1 MPLIP
6 HWRARLRTLIYPG
19 KKAMEITPLTCPN
32 CGAQLTAH
40 PGEKAIKCA
49 YCDTDLRITSAG
61 EAVLFYGHQPEQS
74 SAVPGL
80 DMAEVQR
87 LTRAGQK
94 INAIKLV
101 REKTGWGLKESKDYV
116 DALEAGSPT
125 PPIPSRPAAPVFTDP
140 VGGGIDWERIRQE
153 LAHGRK
159 IEAIK
164 LYRQY
169 TNVGLKEAKDAVEMF
184 ERGQMPPPPSTPPS
198 TPSIPGNVDLAQI
211 RFLLSHGK
219 KMEAIKLYRGQTGAS
234 LQEALTV
241 IDAMPEARTA
251 TGGATGASAGF
262 GCMRVLLSIAFFIL
276 LLLGGC
282 GMYVQ
287 TTDEYACGMDAF
299 TSNREVL
306 QRLGEPVQTTP
317 FAFVLGYSSSSDWG
331 GDTSVGFGMYTL
343 VSGAKGNRWAYVEI
357 NHNDGFPYYMNGK
370 LFDGDALRV
379 NASIP
384 ENACMP

>member
-1 MPLIP
+1 
-6 HWRARLRTLIYPG
+6 
-19 KKAMEITPLTCPN
+19 MEITPLTCPN
-32 CGAQLTAH
+32 CGAQLTVN
-40 PGEKAIKCA
+40 PGEKAVKCA

-74 SAVPGL
+74 SSLLGL
-80 DMAEVQR
+80 DVAELQR
-87 LTRAGQK
+87 LARVGQK

-101 REKTGWGLKESKDYV
+101 REKTGWGLKEAKDYV
-116 DALEAGSPT
+116 DALEAGNPT
-125 PPIPSRPAAPVFTDP
+125 PPIPARTSSPIFSDP

-164 LYRQY
+164 LYRAR

-198 TPSIPGNVDLAQI
+198 SSSIPGNVDIAQI
-211 RFLLSHGK
+211 RRLLAQGK
-219 KMEAIKLYRGQTGAS
+219 KLEAVKLFRAQTGLG
-234 LQEALTV
+234 LQESLVVIEALPENTTGGD
-241 IDAMPEARTA
+241 DAPEIRTPTGNA
-251 TGGATGASAGF
+251 TGGSAGY
-262 GCMRVLLSIAFFIL
+262 GCARIILSIIFFML
-276 LLLGGC
+276 LLFGGC

-299 TSNREVL
+299 IHNKDVL
-306 QRLGEPVQTTP
+306 QRLGEPVKTTP
-317 FAFVLGYSSSSDWG
+317 FAFILGYSSSSDWG
-331 GDTSVGFGMYTL
+331 GDTSIGFGMYTL

-357 NHNDGFPYYMNGK
+357 NHNDGFPYYMNAK
-370 LFDGDALRV
+370 LFDGDKLRV

-384 ENACMP
+384 ENECRP